1 MAPLRTPQAAR
12 VRLSAVL
19 QQALGA
25 HDQWLF
31 DLQGWQDRAQ
41 AARRARTSF
50 NAPKPRVPP
59 PLLIQASTGLGK
71 SYQIAQIAAQRQT
84 PLLFLTATRD
94 LRDAFVAAVG
104 QAGGQAQAYSGRAH
118 APGQPHHCQRI
129 EDGRSLAAK
138 RRIQQPLLC
147 RRCKHGLREQRDFYR
162 AVGSDRQL
170 ARIQSVI
177 ESAGFHEE
185 IERTTAC
192 NWIAHQRDTR
202 SAPIVAAHYASF
214 SSALAQWRQPI
225 LSADDLNPPDLPR
238 LIVIDETPPLAQTVT
253 ITSEDIAQWSAQLG
267 PAIERARADQTK
279 AELLLRMAE
288 REESRKLAQA
298 DIKDANR
305 RLASCKAAQ
314 DLLPLLAHWIAES
327 AHAADDR
334 PIDPQPGVQQ
344 WAQDR
349 LVTIQDGAALWE
361 AAHIDSRHNAGDW
374 VIPLRAAAAL
384 GFSLRLDSA
393 FARSGSIQCVAP
405 TPLGEAIA
413 SGKHPVL
420 LLDATAPRI
429 IQHIVRAHGGTVE
442 EIRVK
447 QNLHLNIYADTP
459 RLRKDIRSNQEALQ
473 QRVTEVRAAR
483 QLAADEQMTDAQH
496 IGVLTFEPVAER
508 LGGMARRV
516 GHWFAHE
523 RGTNAFEDRDLVV
536 FGEPLEHPHAQRAN
550 YLGERAMALAAG
562 AAETDWPRWDA
573 ARAPAVFQGR
583 RSAIRLPTHP
593 ALRDWAADQFRQR
606 LLQAVGRVRA
616 VSSQETR
623 TVWLWA
629 ASAIVVDWEAQTGI
643 APQWRASPAEFRHNK
658 GRGLG
663 TQAANTAKEQATL
676 RKLVEAFRVALA
688 GGVVPSRRVCAV
700 TMRPEAYAKHRDSA
714 LRLALHDM
722 PQATLRR
729 LAGLK
734 DRRAEWAIRVALQ
747 EIARLNT
754 TVPNSQVEPPTPQKS
769 TA

>member
-1 MAPLRTPQAAR
+1 MATLHTLQSAR
-12 VRLSAVL
+12 VHLSAAL
-19 QQALGA
+19 QQALDA

-31 DLQGWQDRAQ
+31 DLQAWQDRAQ
-41 AARRARTSF
+41 RARDACAPF
-50 NAPKPRVPP
+50 NAPKPPVPP
-59 PLLIQASTGLGK
+59 PRLIQASTGLGK
-71 SYQIAQIAAQRQT
+71 SRQIAQIAAQRQT
-84 PLLFLTATRD
+84 PLLFLTATKD

-162 AVGSDRQL
+162 DVGSDRQL
-170 ARIQSVI
+170 ARIQDVI
-177 ESAGFHEE
+177 ESAGLREE

-192 NWIAHQRDTR
+192 NWIAHQRDIR
-202 SAPIVAAHYASF
+202 NAPIIAAHYASF

-225 LSADDLNPPDLPR
+225 LDADDLNPPDLPR
-238 LIVIDETPPLAQTVT
+238 LVVIDETPPLAQTVL
-253 ITSEDIAQWSAQLG
+253 ITSEDIAQWSTQLR
-267 PAIERARADQTK
+267 PAIEHARADQTK
-279 AELLLRMAE
+279 AELLRRLAVNDDSM
-288 REESRKLAQA
+288 KLAQA
-298 DIKDANR
+298 DLNDAEK
-305 RLASCKAAQ
+305 RLVSCLHAQ
-314 DLLPLLAHWIAES
+314 DLLPLLAHWIAAS
-327 AHAADDR
+327 AHAVGDR
-334 PIDPQPGVQQ
+334 PIDPPPNVLQ

-361 AAHIDSRHNAGDW
+361 AAHIDSRHSAGDW
-374 VIPLRAAAAL
+374 IIPLRAAAAL
-384 GFSLRLDSA
+384 RFSLRLDSA
-393 FARSGSIQCVAP
+393 FAQSGIIQCVAP
-405 TPLGEAIA
+405 TQLGEAIT

-429 IQHIVRAHGGTVE
+429 MQHIVRAQGGTIE
-442 EIRVK
+442 EICAQ
-447 QNLHLNIYADTP
+447 QNLRLHLYADTP
-459 RLRKDIRSNQEALQ
+459 RLRRDIRSNPEALL

-508 LGGMARRV
+508 LGGMTHRV

-523 RGTNAFEDRDLVV
+523 RGTNAFEGRDLVV

-550 YLGERAMALAAG
+550 YLGERAMALAAR
-562 AAETDWPRWDA
+562 AAETDWPRWDT
-573 ARAPAVFQGR
+573 ARASAIFQGR
-583 RSAIRLPTHP
+583 ASGIRLPEPP

-616 VSSQETR
+616 VSSQEPR

-629 ASAIVVDWEAQTGI
+629 ASAVVVDWIAETGI
-643 APQWRASPAEFRHNK
+643 APQWRASPTALRHNK

-688 GGVVPSRRVCAV
+688 GGVVPSRRVCAGS
-700 TMRPEAYAKHRDSA
+700 MRPEAYAKHRDSA
-714 LRLALHDM
+714 LYLALRDSSEE
-722 PQATLRR
+722 TLRR

-734 DRRAEWAIRVALQ
+734 DKRAEWAIRVARQ
-747 EIARLNT
+747 EIARLNATAPNAQVAPSISKNST
-754 TVPNSQVEPPTPQKS
+754 T
-769 TA
+769 